1 MKNQIK
7 KLSTLFILSAVILAG
22 ASSCNK
28 EISTNNPSNSNSQAT
43 TASSSTIA
51 VAVTASTS
59 AGTTGSSTTDSVYV
73 IHNCEKGN
81 HRDSIAASALSTA
94 IQTYLTTNYAGNIF
108 IKAFAVKDTTG
119 AVKGYVVIVKYN
131 DKPVAIQFTADGT
144 FVKVLEQREKGDL
157 DGDGGWHRGGRFDTR
172 DGLHRDTIPLT
183 QLPTAITT
191 YFANNYPS
199 DTLTRAFE
207 TKDCKILVL
216 SKNNGGSATIFTAA
230 GVFLK
235 RVVLP
240 TPDGSLT
247 NVAQSALPAS
257 ILSYLTATYPNYVF
271 DKADSV
277 NYKGVLKGYLVI
289 INANNT
295 RYGLIFDASGSFVA
309 VKAIG

>member
-172 DGLHRDTIPLT
+172 DG
-183 QLPTAITT
+183 
-191 YFANNYPS
+191 
-199 DTLTRAFE
+199 
-207 TKDCKILVL
+207 
-216 SKNNGGSATIFTAA
+216 
-230 GVFLK
+230 VFLK

-247 NVAQSALPAS
+247 NVAHSALPAS

>member
-1 MKNQIK
+1 MKNQLK
-7 KLSTLFILSAVILAG
+7 KLANSFILSAAILAG

-28 EISTNNPSNSNSQAT
+28 EISTNNPSNSTSPAT
-43 TASSSTIA
+43 TATSSTIA

-59 AGTTGSSTTDSVYV
+59 AGTANSATTDSVYV

-81 HRDSIAASALSTA
+81 HRDSIAASDLSVA

-119 AVKGYVVIVKYN
+119 NIKGYVVIVKFN

-144 FVKVLEQREKGDL
+144 FVKVLEQREKADL
-157 DGDGGWHRGGRFDTR
+157 DGDRGWHMGGRFDTR

-183 QLPTAITT
+183 QLPSAITT

-207 TKDCKILVL
+207 TKDGKILVL
-216 SKNNGGSATIFTAA
+216 SKNNGGNATIFTTA

-240 TPDGSLT
+240 TQDGFLT
-247 NVAQSALPAS
+247 NVSQTALPAS

-295 RYGLIFDASGSFVA
+295 RYGLLFDASGSFVA

>member
-1 MKNQIK
+1 MKNQFK
-7 KLSTLFILSAVILAG
+7 KVSTALILSTVILAG

-28 EISTNNPSNSNSQAT
+28 EISKNTNPGSSSPAGT
-43 TASSSTIA
+43 TATSSTIA
-51 VAVTASTS
+51 VAVNASTS
-59 AGTTGSSTTDSVYV
+59 AGTAGSTTTDSVYV
-73 IHNCEKGN
+73 IHNCERGN
-81 HRDSIAASALSTA
+81 HRDSIAAAALSVA

-119 AVKGYVVIVKYN
+119 SVKGYVVIVKFN
-131 DKPVAIQFTADGT
+131 DKPVALQFTADGT

-157 DGDGGWHRGGRFDTR
+157 DGDGWHRGGRFDTR

-183 QLPTAITT
+183 QLPSAITT

-207 TKDCKILVL
+207 TKEGRILVL
-216 SKNNGGSATIFTAA
+216 SKNNGGSATIFTSA

-240 TPDGSLT
+240 TPDGSLN
-247 NVAQSALPAS
+247 NVTQASLPAA
-257 ILSYLTATYPNYVF
+257 ILTYLTTTYPNYVF
-271 DKADSV
+271 DKADNV
-277 NYKGVLKGYLVI
+277 IFKGVLKGYLVI

-295 RYGLIFDASGSFVA
+295 RYGIIFDAVGSFVA